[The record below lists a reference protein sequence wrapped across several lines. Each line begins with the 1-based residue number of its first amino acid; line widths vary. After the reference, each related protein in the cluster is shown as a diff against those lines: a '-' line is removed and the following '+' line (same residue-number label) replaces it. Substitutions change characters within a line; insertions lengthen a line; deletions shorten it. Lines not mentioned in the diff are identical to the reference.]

1 MVEKSKVREVLEAI
15 GSSPSGMTDEKDAVA
30 LLDIH
35 LGHVQACNDSDD
47 LVDLIE
53 VRDSARKALFTTFQI
68 RTTSQLARSH
78 ADPLVNALAPLERLI
93 ENMEVAQRPK
103 GGKAQPKGEAPK
115 VEAPKVEPPLKA
127 KPKLKVPYPV
137 PPVALRRDIPST
149 WKAEKIV
156 TEELFREMLDVHS
169 ELFDGQLPTT
179 MNGISV
185 AVLDKLG
192 IGLAYVEAQVWD
204 EKEDG
209 KFNPKNKDHQEAALA
224 MAPAMVTIVPTKDP
238 KRTVYVNADEYKD
251 PKMGGNGTEPNYDAV
266 NAVMLHESH
275 HASSKGFVNEL
286 YFKGDQALSW
296 KFDECVTEYFTKKV
310 WDSKYADRADDYFKY
325 TNYFKS
331 ESAKKGW
338 YGEAGR
344 KIAAAVGE
352 KVLAAAYF
360 GGEAK
365 ALQALAASN
374 KEIER
379 LVREIM

>member
-15 GSSPSGMTDEKDAVA
+15 GSSPGGMTDEKDAVA

-35 LGHVQACNDSDD
+35 LGHVQKCNDTDE
-47 LVDLIE
+47 LADLIE
-53 VRDSARKALFTTFQI
+53 VRDSARKALATTFQI

-103 GGKAQPKGEAPK
+103 GGK
-115 VEAPKVEPPLKA
+115 VAPKVEPPKVEPKVEPPVKG
-127 KPKLKVPYPV
+127 KPKLKVPYPT
-137 PPVALRRDIPST
+137 PSTPLRRDIPST
-149 WKAEKIV
+149 WKSDKII

-169 ELFDGQLPTT
+169 ELFDGQLPTS
-179 MNGISV
+179 MDGISV

-192 IGLAYVEAQVWD
+192 IGSAYVKAQVWD

-209 KFNPKNKDHQEAALA
+209 PFNPAKNGDHRQMALD
-224 MAPAMVTIVPTKDP
+224 MAPAMVTIVPGKDP
-238 KRTVYVNADEYKD
+238 KRTVYVNAEEYAN

-275 HASSKGFVNEL
+275 HASSKGFVNDP
-286 YFKGDQALSW
+286 YFKDQQLSW
-296 KFDECVTEYFTKKV
+296 KFDECVTEHFTKKV
-310 WDSKYADRADDYFKY
+310 WNSKYSDKADDYFKY
-325 TNYFKS
+325 TNYFKN
-331 ESAKKGW
+331 ESGKKGW
-338 YGEAGR
+338 YGEAGG

-360 GGEAK
+360 AGDVK
-365 ALQALAASN
+365 ALQSLSASN